1 MHHPRVL
8 TTAILFA
15 FGTGACAQYTRQTAA
30 SDNTAAGTSAPAVV
44 NVTNNN
50 MQDVEVFLNQS
61 KFVQRLGSVGTGQVG
76 TLEIPVRELKNRNDI
91 TLTVK
96 LVGGAPSNGSYVTQ
110 PLLVHPGDEF
120 NLTVA
125 PVLEHSRL
133 ER

>member
-1 MHHPRVL
+1 M
-8 TTAILFA
+8 
-15 FGTGACAQYTRQTAA
+15 
-30 SDNTAAGTSAPAVV
+30 V

-76 TLEIPVRELKNRNDI
+76 TLEIPVRELKNKNDI

-96 LVGGAPSNGSYVTQ
+96 LVGIAPSTGSYVTQ

-133 ER
+133 SKVGHPNLPVSQPGLIFSIASTRDGRCAVGSVPFRS